1 MALSAC
7 PQEKIVA
14 AAEAVSRIPRGSRVF
29 IGSACGEP
37 QHLIHAMARDP
48 GLQDIMIYQMLSF
61 TLADYMEDAE
71 FLERFS
77 LKLFFISSGMRKAA
91 FEGKIDYVPAYL
103 SDIPDLFDG
112 GQIGLDVA
120 LVQVSPPDR
129 FGFCSLGVSVDVTR
143 SGCRNART
151 VVAQVN
157 PQMPRTSGDSF
168 IHVDEIDWLVP
179 FEEPL
184 VPAAPDIPDMEI
196 ARRIGYYVADLVEDG
211 ATLQIGF
218 GRLPHVILT
227 CLDEKN
233 DLGIHTQVITD
244 NFVPLF
250 ERGNITNRRKTF
262 MPERAV
268 ATLCMGSD
276 QVYRYVDDNPRFYF
290 RSSDFVNDPA
300 VVARND
306 NLVSIS
312 SALEVDL
319 TGQVCADSM
328 GYLFYSGIGDQANFI
343 RGAAMSRGGFS
354 VIALPS
360 TARGGTVSRIV
371 PNLSMGAGV
380 ATLRADVNFVVTEYG
395 IAQLRGKSIY
405 QRVMELAQIA
415 HPKFRESLIES
426 AKTYHYIFPDQL
438 PPRAEDL
445 LFIEEY
451 KSRIFLKNG
460 RSLTVRPILPADE
473 FAYRNFF
480 YSLHEK
486 SIYHRFFRNIRQFSH
501 EMVQREWSEI
511 DYRKNLSLI
520 ALARRR
526 GHKEIVGV
534 GSYMAESAD
543 RAEVAFL
550 VREDFQGQGMAGRLL
565 ERLEAIARKNGY
577 RGFTALVLPENK
589 AMVRVF
595 RNRYPHMVRG
605 IEGESLRLVMDF
617 DGESPGEAA
626 AGP

>member
-1 MALSAC
+1 MDMSAC
-7 PQEKIVA
+7 PPEKSVA
-14 AAEAVSRIPRGSRVF
+14 AKEAVSRIPCGSRVF
-29 IGSACGEP
+29 VGSACGEP
-37 QHLIHAMARDP
+37 RHLIHAMARDP
-48 GLQDIMIYQMLSF
+48 ALQDIMVYQMLSF
-61 TLADYMEDAE
+61 TLAEYMDDPD

-77 LKLFFISSGMRKAA
+77 LKLFFVGRDMRKAA

-103 SDIPDLFDG
+103 SDIPDLFDS
-112 GQIGLDVA
+112 GQIGLDAA

-151 VVAQVN
+151 VIAQIN
-157 PQMPRTSGDSF
+157 PRMPRTSGESF
-168 IHVDEIDWLVP
+168 LHVDEFDWIVP

-184 VPAAPDIPDMEI
+184 VRAVPDIPDPEI
-196 ARRIGYYVADLVEDG
+196 ARRIGFYVSELVEDG

-218 GRLPHVILT
+218 GRLPSAILA
-227 CLDEKN
+227 CMDRKN
-233 DLGIHTQVITD
+233 DLGIHTQMITD
-244 NFVPLF
+244 DFVPLF

-268 ATLCMGSD
+268 ATLCMGSER
-276 QVYRYVDDNPRFYF
+276 VYDYVHDNPRFYF

-300 VVARND
+300 IVAKND

-328 GYLFYSGIGDQANFI
+328 GYLFYSGAGDQANFI
-343 RGAAMSRGGFS
+343 RGATLSRGGFS
-354 VIALPS
+354 IIALPA

-380 ATLRADVNFVVTEYG
+380 ATLRGDVNFVVTEYG

-415 HPKFRESLIES
+415 HPKFRESLVES
-426 AKTYHYIFPDQL
+426 AKTFHYIFADQL

-445 LFIEEY
+445 LFIERY
-451 KSRIFLKNG
+451 KSRIRLKND
-460 RSLTVRPILPADE
+460 RSLAVRPILPSDE

-486 SIYHRFFRNIRQFSH
+486 SIYHRFFRNIRQFSR
-501 EMVQREWSEI
+501 EMVQRQWFEV
-511 DYRKNLSLI
+511 DYRRNMSLI

-526 GHKEIVGV
+526 GHKEIVAV
-534 GSYMAESAD
+534 GSYMAESDD
-543 RAEVAFL
+543 RAEIAFL
-550 VREDFQGQGMAGRLL
+550 VREDFQGLGVAGRLL
-565 ERLEAIARKNGY
+565 ERLEEIALGNGY
-577 RGFTALVLPENK
+577 RGFTALVLPGNR
-589 AMVRVF
+589 AMIQVF
-595 RNRYPHMVRG
+595 RNRYPHMGRG
-605 IEGESLRLVMDF
+605 MEGENLRLVMDF
-617 DGESPGEAA
+617 DAEEPGKAA